1 MKVKCPNCTRISF
14 ETTDQFNPDLP
25 PHGGMVRCLLQYHI
39 DWLCAPTTKA
49 SEMCCPECLAPLVVG
64 GVLNVAMPAREAG
77 EFLGMKIIESNQI
90 PDNVIAMVSGDKVI
104 LGDGRE
110 ANLIDNGRTMH
121 IVHTSE
127 DVLTVNELQ
136 IPIRDDSLQAH
147 MDGDKLNIVDPKNIH
162 FDKLNKTTLGYLGEE
177 MTPESVEKDTR
188 EKIDAFNSAT
198 VIDGGG
204 EIRTPIT
211 TPFTSDGNPAP
222 AEVAELVGKVNDV
235 VDKAIDVLNASNPLI
250 CDVCGKVCKNQ
261 LGLNSH
267 KKSHK
272 GEKS

>member
-1 MKVKCPNCTRISF
+1 MKVRCPNCTRISF

-25 PHGGMVRCLLQYHI
+25 PHGGMVKSLLQYHI
-39 DWLCAPTTKA
+39 DWLTSPTTKA
-49 SEMCCPECLAPLVVG
+49 SEMACPECLAPLVVG
-64 GVLNVAMPAREAG
+64 GVLNVMMPAREAG
-77 EFLGMKIIESNQI
+77 EAFKNVPNSKCNECGFEFNYIANQEGKCPKCGVYNI
-90 PDNVIAMVSGDKVI
+90 TI
-104 LGDGRE
+104 
-110 ANLIDNGRTMH
+110 
-121 IVHTSE
+121 
-127 DVLTVNELQ
+127 NELQ
-136 IPIRDDSLQAH
+136 VPIRDNSPQAH

-162 FDKLNKTTLGYLGEE
+162 FDELNKTTLGYLGEE
-177 MTPESVEKDTR
+177 MTPESVEKDTK

-235 VDKAIDVLNASNPLI
+235 VDKAIDVLNASNPLT
-250 CDVCGKVCKNQ
+250 CDVCGKECKSQ

-272 GEKS
+272 GGK